1 VQPHSDPSTQG
12 ASDAGA
18 RDGDAPRSARLA
30 VDIRQLPWT
39 STLAA
44 DYAFDHARLAAFFA
58 GDPASP
64 AAWRDAVARTT
75 AYPRQRDT
83 VADLLLDQQR
93 RRGAPAAASEAAE
106 RLRDPGAVAVVTG
119 QQAGLFG
126 GPLYTLLKALTAI
139 ELAAQARAEHQVSA
153 VPVFWVEAE
162 DHDWDEVSRCA
173 LLDAGMAPQTVS
185 AGTPPGAGTAPVAR
199 VRLDEAITATL
210 AAVEASLQPTEFTPA
225 LLDGLRRVYAPGTGM
240 AEAFARWLER
250 LLGPLGL
257 VVFDASD
264 PAAKPLAASVFAR
277 EVARAGTTT
286 RLAAEAGAALA
297 SRGYHAQV
305 APVPDTLA
313 LFDIGAGRVD
323 TARRP
328 IRIEGDGFLVG
339 ATRESRADLLARA
352 GRAPAELSPNVL
364 LRPIVQD
371 TLFPTACYVAGPSE
385 LAYLGQLRGV
395 YEAFEVPMPL
405 VYPRA
410 TATLLDAK
418 AMRFLTRHDVP
429 LQALRAR
436 DDAALNE
443 MLLAQLPPSVEA
455 SLEDVSRAIDERMAE
470 LVRQVPQVDPTLAG
484 AAQTTQTRMQ
494 DDLRK
499 LHNKVLQAAKR
510 KDETLRRQFEHARTQ
525 AFPSGQQQERA
536 IGSLFFLNRY
546 GPALIDRLLESLPVG
561 MGTHWVVTI

>member
-1 VQPHSDPSTQG
+1 
-12 ASDAGA
+12 
-18 RDGDAPRSARLA
+18 
-30 VDIRQLPWT
+30 
-39 STLAA
+39 
-44 DYAFDHARLAAFFA
+44 
-58 GDPASP
+58 
-64 AAWRDAVARTT
+64 
-75 AYPRQRDT
+75 
-83 VADLLLDQQR
+83 
-93 RRGAPAAASEAAE
+93 
-106 RLRDPGAVAVVTG
+106 
-119 QQAGLFG
+119 
-126 GPLYTLLKALTAI
+126 
-139 ELAAQARAEHQVSA
+139 
-153 VPVFWVEAE
+153 
-162 DHDWDEVSRCA
+162 
-173 LLDAGMAPQTVS
+173 
-185 AGTPPGAGTAPVAR
+185 
-199 VRLDEAITATL
+199 
-210 AAVEASLQPTEFTPA
+210 
-225 LLDGLRRVYAPGTGM
+225 
-240 AEAFARWLER
+240 
-250 LLGPLGL
+250 
-257 VVFDASD
+257 
-264 PAAKPLAASVFAR
+264 
-277 EVARAGTTT
+277 
-286 RLAAEAGAALA
+286 
-297 SRGYHAQV
+297 
-305 APVPDTLA
+305 
-313 LFDIGAGRVD
+313 
-323 TARRP
+323 
-328 IRIEGDGFLVG
+328 
-339 ATRESRADLLARA
+339 
-352 GRAPAELSPNVL
+352 
-364 LRPIVQD
+364 VQD